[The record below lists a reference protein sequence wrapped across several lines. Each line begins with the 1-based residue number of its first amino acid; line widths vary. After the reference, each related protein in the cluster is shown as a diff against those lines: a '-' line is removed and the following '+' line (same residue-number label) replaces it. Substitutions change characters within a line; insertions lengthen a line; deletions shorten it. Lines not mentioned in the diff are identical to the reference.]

1 MEYEIQ
7 QLRNRVSSLQSDLE
21 TSEAVQRDFVQLSQQ
36 LQVANI
42 TSYFCIVFLYLLL
55 QGFVWYIKPTLFFY
69 VLGST

>member
-42 TSYFCIVFLYLLL
+42 TSCFCIL